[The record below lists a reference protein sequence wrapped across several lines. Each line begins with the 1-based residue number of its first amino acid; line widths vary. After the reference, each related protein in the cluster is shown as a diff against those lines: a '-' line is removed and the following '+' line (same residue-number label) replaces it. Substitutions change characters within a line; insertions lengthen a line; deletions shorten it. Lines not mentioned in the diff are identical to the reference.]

1 MKRIYYAVLVA
12 IICVSC
18 DPPEIA
24 LSGGHES
31 EWFIKN
37 TTDMLFSISWMYDDI
52 YEKVQIAPGDSIA
65 LGVVCSIRSI
75 GDPKFSYITEI
86 VGSYDDQG
94 LIFYSE
100 DGTQIRHWRWSER
113 NDSGRQLFDESLW
126 RKYVQD
132 QQPQP
137 DREGY
142 IDVTWVFDVLPGD
155 IKFPEE

>member
-1 MKRIYYAVLVA
+1 MKRIISVILIV
-12 IICVSC
+12 ISSVSC
-18 DPPEIA
+18 DPEIY

-37 TTDMLFSISWMYDDI
+37 NTDVTFSVSWMYDDI

-65 LGVVCSIRSI
+65 LGVVRSIRSI

-86 VGSYDDQG
+86 VGSGDDKG

-100 DGTQIRHWRWSER
+100 NGFPIRHWRWSQR

-126 RKYVQD
+126 RKYVRD

-137 DREGY
+137 DRKGY
-142 IDVTWVFDVLPGD
+142 LDVTWVFDVFSEDLQ
-155 IKFPEE
+155 K